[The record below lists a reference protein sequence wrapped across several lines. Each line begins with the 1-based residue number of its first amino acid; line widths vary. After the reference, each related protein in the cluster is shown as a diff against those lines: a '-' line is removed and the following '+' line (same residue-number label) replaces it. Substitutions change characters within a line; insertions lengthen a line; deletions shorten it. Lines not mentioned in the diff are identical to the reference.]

1 MNFDDFPKIVAEG
14 QVYAHVNSIPG
25 RKNCT
30 YCSRRRLGFDKDHC
44 SNFVD
49 RHYVACASPRFG
61 GFVIRE
67 HFEDYVVEAVKARMG
82 VADET

>member
-1 MNFDDFPKIVAEG
+1 VNFDDFPKIAAEG
-14 QVYAHVNSIPG
+14 RMYAHVNSIPG

-30 YCSRRRLGFDKDHC
+30 YCSRARFGSDLNGC
-44 SNFVD
+44 GSFVD
-49 RHYVACASPRFG
+49 QYHVPCASPRFG

-82 VADET
+82 LDDET